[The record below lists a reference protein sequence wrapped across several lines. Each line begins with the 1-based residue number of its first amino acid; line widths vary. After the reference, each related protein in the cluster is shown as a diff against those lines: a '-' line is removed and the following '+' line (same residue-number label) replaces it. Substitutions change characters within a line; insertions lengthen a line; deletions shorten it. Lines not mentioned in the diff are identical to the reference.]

1 MFHISSLLKNSVLTA
16 TVCFAAASAMAQS
29 TEKPTHSQIAHI
41 AYTAGQ
47 IEIAAADLALN
58 KTHND
63 AVKAFANEMVRDHTA
78 VNEKALALLD
88 KLKVKPEDNDSSRSL
103 ADAAAEKRQELLKLS
118 GAAFDKAYAQNE
130 VAYHLTVNGAL
141 ETTLIPATQNDELKS
156 LLETGLKLF
165 TEHQK
170 HAEHLVTEL
179 K

>member
-1 MFHISSLLKNSVLTA
+1 MFRLGSSLFIAAL
-16 TVCFAAASAMAQS
+16 CFAGTSAMAQS
-29 TEKPTHSQIAHI
+29 TANLTDPQIAHI

-58 KTHND
+58 KTHNN
-63 AVKAFANEMVRDHTA
+63 AVKAFANEMVLDHTA

-141 ETTLIPATQNDELKS
+141 ETTLIPATQNGELKS

-165 TEHQK
+165 KEHQK
-170 HAEHLVTEL
+170 HAEKLVDEL

>member
-1 MFHISSLLKNSVLTA
+1 MFRLGSSLFIIAL
-16 TVCFAAASAMAQS
+16 CFAGTSAMAQS
-29 TEKPTHSQIAHI
+29 TATLTDPQIAHI

-47 IEIAAADLALN
+47 IDIAAAA
-58 KTHND
+58 HNN
-63 AVKAFANEMVRDHTA
+63 AVKAFADEMVRDHTA

-103 ADAAAEKRQELLKLS
+103 ADAAAEKRLELLKLS
-118 GAAFDKAYAQNE
+118 GAAFDKAYAENE
-130 VAYHLTVNGAL
+130 VAYHVTVNGVL

-165 TEHQK
+165 KEHQK
-170 HAEHLVTEL
+170 HAEHLVSEL

>member
-1 MFHISSLLKNSVLTA
+1 MFRLGSSLFITA
-16 TVCFAAASAMAQS
+16 LCFAGTSAMAQ
-29 TEKPTHSQIAHI
+29 TTTTPTDPQIAHI

-47 IEIAAADLALN
+47 IDIAAADLALN

-88 KLKVKPEDNDSSRSL
+88 KLKVKPEDNDISRSL
-103 ADAAAEKRQELLKLS
+103 ADAAAAKRQELLKLS
-118 GAAFDKAYAQNE
+118 GAAFDKAYAENE

-141 ETTLIPATQNDELKS
+141 ETTLIPATQNGEVKS

-165 TEHQK
+165 TEHRK
-170 HAEHLVTEL
+170 HAEQLVSQL